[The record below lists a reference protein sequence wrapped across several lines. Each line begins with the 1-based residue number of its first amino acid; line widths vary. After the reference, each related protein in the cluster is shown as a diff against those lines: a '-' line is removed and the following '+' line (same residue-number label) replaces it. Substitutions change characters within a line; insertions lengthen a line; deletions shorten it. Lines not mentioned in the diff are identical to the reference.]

1 MTISRDRWTL
11 EVFVTDNGREPFTAF
26 ADNLSDTAF
35 SALDA
40 ALSHV
45 LAARGIG
52 LASTEWLKPL
62 GHGLHEF
69 RIRHTA
75 EEITHMFAGE
85 PPASVP
91 RPGVSILLRVFV
103 HFHGRRVALLLAGY
117 DKQDD
122 ASKKRQEREIAVA
135 RKYLAAWRRQAARR
149 KAAVRTLSPP
159 TSARPSY
166 DR

>member
-91 RPGVSILLRVFV
+91 RPGVSILRGYLCTSTDGEWHCCSPATTSRTTPPRSGKS
-103 HFHGRRVALLLAGY
+103 GR
-117 DKQDD
+117 
-122 ASKKRQEREIAVA
+122 
-135 RKYLAAWRRQAARR
+135 
-149 KAAVRTLSPP
+149 
-159 TSARPSY
+159 
-166 DR
+166 